1 MLRFVPVGAV
11 ERVHGGRPTS
21 MGRPPAAF
29 WGKLLPFPKKGFS
42 RVWTLERVRAEPAV
56 PPAGWL
62 RGFGGLMERRRVC
75 FRSSGAPARP
85 FLMGKPFL
93 HPTLPRDTP
102 KIRRATLKRFCPAGA
117 NSVDPAHRQHIL
129 APLGKDAS
137 FPPPFP
143 SALEADANARLHAG
157 SPFPAQPR
165 RRERQKKGANFSLPE
180 RKKIL
185 KRSCPL
191 HPLQLQPQRSAPARM
206 RTSCARAAHIPV
218 LKQPPSGGQR
228 IAPAGRGCC
237 SSTRTPAL
245 DDTSKKRA
253 QAEIEKLCRENAATR
268 RTKPRRAMPSA
279 AGNAV
284 RPCRSRRFFRAG
296 ASYSLAAVL

>member
-1 MLRFVPVGAV
+1 MGKAPHAPLSPAT
-11 ERVHGGRPTS
+11 RP
-21 MGRPPAAF
+21 
-29 WGKLLPFPKKGFS
+29 K
-42 RVWTLERVRAEPAV
+42 
-56 PPAGWL
+56 
-62 RGFGGLMERRRVC
+62 
-75 FRSSGAPARP
+75 SGAP
-85 FLMGKPFL
+85 
-93 HPTLPRDTP
+93 
-102 KIRRATLKRFCPAGA
+102 TLKRFCPAGA

-129 APLGKDAS
+129 APRGKDAS
-137 FPPPFP
+137 FPPTFP
-143 SALEADANARLHAG
+143 SALEACFPHSPAAASDKNGG
-157 SPFPAQPR
+157 SLF
-165 RRERQKKGANFSLPE
+165 LPE

-206 RTSCARAAHIPV
+206 RTSSARAAHIPV

-237 SSTRTPAL
+237 SSTRSPAL

>member
-1 MLRFVPVGAV
+1 MLR
-11 ERVHGGRPTS
+11 
-21 MGRPPAAF
+21 
-29 WGKLLPFPKKGFS
+29 L
-42 RVWTLERVRAEPAV
+42 
-56 PPAGWL
+56 
-62 RGFGGLMERRRVC
+62 
-75 FRSSGAPARP
+75 SGAPARP

-93 HPTLPRDTP
+93 HPTLPRDTS
-102 KIRRATLKRFCPAGA
+102 KIRRANSEALLPRRGKQRRSRTPAAYPCPPGQGCVIPPQPSLPHWRPVSRTA
-117 NSVDPAHRQHIL
+117 
-129 APLGKDAS
+129 
-137 FPPPFP
+137 PPPR
-143 SALEADANARLHAG
+143 AT
-157 SPFPAQPR
+157 
-165 RRERQKKGANFSLPE
+165 KKGANLSLPE

-206 RTSCARAAHIPV
+206 RTSSARAAHIPV

-237 SSTRTPAL
+237 SPTRTPAP
-245 DDTSKKRA
+245 DDTSEKRA
-253 QAEIEKLCRENAATR
+253 RAEIEKLCRENAAAR
-268 RTKPRRAMPSA
+268 RTKPRRAMPSV

>member
-1 MLRFVPVGAV
+1 
-11 ERVHGGRPTS
+11 
-21 MGRPPAAF
+21 
-29 WGKLLPFPKKGFS
+29 
-42 RVWTLERVRAEPAV
+42 
-56 PPAGWL
+56 
-62 RGFGGLMERRRVC
+62 
-75 FRSSGAPARP
+75 
-85 FLMGKPFL
+85 MGKPFL
-93 HPTLPRDTP
+93 HPTLPRDKP
-102 KIRRATLKRFCPAGA
+102 KSGAPTLKRFCPAGA

-129 APLGKDAS
+129 APRGKDAS
-137 FPPPFP
+137 FFPQPFLPHWRLVSRTAPPPR
-143 SALEADANARLHAG
+143 AT
-157 SPFPAQPR
+157 
-165 RRERQKKGANFSLPE
+165 KKGANLSLPE

-191 HPLQLQPQRSAPARM
+191 HPLQLQPQRSAPAR
-206 RTSCARAAHIPV
+206 TSDARAAHIPV

-228 IAPAGRGCC
+228 IAPTGRGCC

-253 QAEIEKLCRENAATR
+253 QAEIEKLCRENAAIR

>member
-21 MGRPPAAF
+21 RGLPPAVF

-75 FRSSGAPARP
+75 FRSSGAPART

-93 HPTLPRDTP
+93 HPTLPRDKP
-102 KIRRATLKRFCPAGA
+102 KSGAPTLKRFCPAGA

-129 APLGKDAS
+129 APRGKDAS
-137 FPPPFP
+137 FSPLFP
-143 SALEADANARLHAG
+143 STLEADANARLLAG
-157 SPFPAQPR
+157 ACFPHRPAAANDK
-165 RRERQKKGANFSLPE
+165 KKGGSLFLPE
-180 RKKIL
+180 KKKIL

-206 RTSCARAAHIPV
+206 RTSSARAAHIPV
-218 LKQPPSGGQR
+218 GKRPPSGGQR

-253 QAEIEKLCRENAATR
+253 QAEIEKLCRENAAIR

>member
-1 MLRFVPVGAV
+1 
-11 ERVHGGRPTS
+11 
-21 MGRPPAAF
+21 
-29 WGKLLPFPKKGFS
+29 
-42 RVWTLERVRAEPAV
+42 
-56 PPAGWL
+56 
-62 RGFGGLMERRRVC
+62 MERRRVC

-93 HPTLPRDTP
+93 HPTLPRDKP
-102 KIRRATLKRFCPAGA
+102 KSGAPTLKRFCPAGA

-129 APLGKDAS
+129 APRGKDAS

-143 SALEADANARLHAG
+143 SALEACFPHSPAAASDKKRRKPLPSREEENPEALLSPPSPPTPTAALRARVNADI
-157 SPFPAQPR
+157 
-165 RRERQKKGANFSLPE
+165 ERPCGAYPCTE
-180 RKKIL
+180 
-185 KRSCPL
+185 
-191 HPLQLQPQRSAPARM
+191 
-206 RTSCARAAHIPV
+206 AA
-218 LKQPPSGGQR
+218 PPSGGQR

-237 SSTRTPAL
+237 SSTRTPAP
-245 DDTSKKRA
+245 DYTSKKRA
-253 QAEIEKLCRENAATR
+253 RAEIEKLCRENAATR

>member
-1 MLRFVPVGAV
+1 MGKAPHAPLSPST
-11 ERVHGGRPTS
+11 RP
-21 MGRPPAAF
+21 
-29 WGKLLPFPKKGFS
+29 K
-42 RVWTLERVRAEPAV
+42 
-56 PPAGWL
+56 
-62 RGFGGLMERRRVC
+62 
-75 FRSSGAPARP
+75 SGAP
-85 FLMGKPFL
+85 
-93 HPTLPRDTP
+93 
-102 KIRRATLKRFCPAGA
+102 TLKRFCPAGA

-129 APLGKDAS
+129 APRGKDAS
-137 FPPPFP
+137 FPPNP
-143 SALEADANARLHAG
+143 SLPHWRLVSRTA
-157 SPFPAQPR
+157 PPPR
-165 RRERQKKGANFSLPE
+165 ATKKGANLSLPE

-206 RTSCARAAHIPV
+206 RTSSARAAHIPV
-218 LKQPPSGGQR
+218 LKQSPSGGQR

-253 QAEIEKLCRENAATR
+253 QAEIEKLCRENAAIR

>member
-1 MLRFVPVGAV
+1 
-11 ERVHGGRPTS
+11 

-56 PPAGWL
+56 LPAGWL

-129 APLGKDAS
+129 APRGKDAS
-137 FPPPFP
+137 FPSPPNLPFRIGG
-143 SALEADANARLHAG
+143 L
-157 SPFPAQPR
+157 FPAQPR
-165 RRERQKKGANFSLPE
+165 RRERQKKAQTSPFQKG
-180 RKKIL
+180 RKSSSALAPSIP
-185 KRSCPL
+185 SNSN
-191 HPLQLQPQRSAPARM
+191 RSAPRP
-206 RTSCARAAHIPV
+206 RERRHRAPV
-218 LKQPPSGGQR
+218 RR
-228 IAPAGRGCC
+228 I
-237 SSTRTPAL
+237 
-245 DDTSKKRA
+245 
-253 QAEIEKLCRENAATR
+253 
-268 RTKPRRAMPSA
+268 
-279 AGNAV
+279 
-284 RPCRSRRFFRAG
+284 
-296 ASYSLAAVL
+296 SLY